1 MIREIRRSRGGAGEA
16 APHTRSPPPALP
28 PDGERDPH
36 PSYQRNPPV
45 NRIHFNRCTLSFP
58 TVFPSRHVGGSPT
71 PPTAPSSPL
80 LPASRLSPIFCHSV
94 ISGSPTATHAG
105 PDHRTTTHADH
116 IISVLLPAEGL
127 RSAVRPPAL
136 RRGRRGAR
144 SQPAQPVPGHHRTG
158 EARRRRAG
166 GAHHPS
172 CPGHLPGR
180 GPTALR
186 PGRRPGR
193 RGLQRGRL
201 QPGRR
206 PERHDAPGRHPH
218 HRALPGP
225 RSHRRSA
232 RGPAPDGPG
241 PARDGHRGQPRP
253 ARPGAPRRRHHR
265 PGGRPPAHHRDP
277 DVRRAARRPHRRRPP
292 LGRPHGREPSSTT
305 SPSSCSTRATACAT
319 RPWPCAS
326 ATAPS
331 PRSRWPPRCPR

>member
-71 PPTAPSSPL
+71 PPTHHSPHN

-94 ISGSPTATHAG
+94 ISGSPTAMNAG
-105 PDHRTTTHADH
+105 PNHRTTTHADH

-166 GAHHPS
+166 GAHHPPR
-172 CPGHLPGR
+172 PGHLPGR
-180 GPTALR
+180 GPAALR

-206 PERHDAPGRHPH
+206 PERHDAPGHHPH

-225 RSHRRSA
+225 RSHRRPA

-241 PARDGHRGQPRP
+241 PA
-253 ARPGAPRRRHHR
+253 
-265 PGGRPPAHHRDP
+265 
-277 DVRRAARRPHRRRPP
+277 
-292 LGRPHGREPSSTT
+292 
-305 SPSSCSTRATACAT
+305 
-319 RPWPCAS
+319 
-326 ATAPS
+326 
-331 PRSRWPPRCPR
+331 